1 MAKPA
6 TIEGIDA
13 DSPLEDAAKK
23 TLTVRL
29 GELRQYEERLTTDA
43 EPDDVHDM
51 RVASRRMRAALQL
64 FDRKKQLAA
73 GHKAVKRLG
82 DALGGLREL
91 QVQLDWLDKAARAG
105 READHSGTVVLKQS
119 REKKLPWRI
128 EAVHEAVA
136 AWRDEADGVAQAI
149 DALTQHGRLGGRCLR
164 ERLDEQLKAV
174 RKLAKKAHASPD
186 AATAHRLR
194 IAVKKLRYV
203 AELAEPAFPEP
214 LAALLDKLSA
224 LQETLGN
231 LHDSDVHLPLVEKFL
246 VRADGVAQPGALA
259 LLRSE
264 MARREQLAAQLGEAL
279 GQLQESRVLEELR
292 DQVC

>member
-23 TLTVRL
+23 TLTARL
-29 GELRQYEERLTTDA
+29 GELRQYEDRLTTDA

-51 RVASRRMRAALQL
+51 RVASRRLRAALQL
-64 FDRKKQLAA
+64 FDRKKQLEPA
-73 GHKAVKRLG
+73 HKAVKRLG

-91 QVQLDWLDKAARAG
+91 QVQLSWLDEAARVG
-105 READHSGTVVLKQS
+105 READHSGIVALKQT

-136 AWRDEADGVAQAI
+136 AWRDEVAAVTQAI
-149 DALTQHGRLGGRCLR
+149 DGLTQHGRLGGRCLR
-164 ERLDEQLKAV
+164 ERLDERLQAV
-174 RKLAKKAHASPD
+174 RKLAKKTHESPD

-214 LAALLDKLSA
+214 LAALLDKLAA
-224 LQETLGN
+224 LQETLGA
-231 LHDSDVHLPLVEKFL
+231 LHDTDVHLPLVEKFV
-246 VRADGVAQPGALA
+246 VRADGVGQPGALA
-259 LLRSE
+259 LLRAE

-279 GQLQESRVLEELR
+279 GQLRESHVLEDLR
-292 DQVC
+292 DRIC

>member
-149 DALTQHGRLGGRCLR
+149 DALTQHGRLGGR
-164 ERLDEQLKAV
+164 
-174 RKLAKKAHASPD
+174 
-186 AATAHRLR
+186 
-194 IAVKKLRYV
+194 
-203 AELAEPAFPEP
+203 
-214 LAALLDKLSA
+214 
-224 LQETLGN
+224 
-231 LHDSDVHLPLVEKFL
+231 
-246 VRADGVAQPGALA
+246 
-259 LLRSE
+259 
-264 MARREQLAAQLGEAL
+264 
-279 GQLQESRVLEELR
+279 
-292 DQVC
+292 